1 MAGRSVSGYVDE
13 KIASRLTVVARA
25 ESRSPANIVGQ
36 ALGFY
41 VALPET
47 ARIAMRRIETLASP
61 EEQRWLQTEFV
72 RLLLKADMRL
82 TQRKMAEE
90 MGKNIPDGRVG
101 EISRRMDRQY
111 CPVSHSGFASI

>member
-13 KIASRLTVVARA
+13 KIASRLTAVARA

-47 ARIAMRRIETLASP
+47 ARTAMRRIETLASP

-90 MGKNIPDGRVG
+90 MGKNIPDATTEEEFERVAVEWTDG
-101 EISRRMDRQY
+101 LAQ
-111 CPVSHSGFASI
+111 

>member
-13 KIASRLTVVARA
+13 KIASGLTSVARA
-25 ESRSPANIVGQ
+25 ESRSPANIDGQ

-41 VALPET
+41 VALLET
-47 ARIAMRRIETLASP
+47 ARTAMRRIETLASP

-90 MGKNIPDGRVG
+90 MGKNVPDATTEEEFERVAVEWTDG
-101 EISRRMDRQY
+101 LAQ
-111 CPVSHSGFASI
+111 